1 MIGAIIDGEEAA
13 QAWLTEQ
20 AGVSRET
27 MERLA
32 LLSRLVLEE
41 SEQQN
46 LIARSTAD
54 SMWQRHIVD
63 SAQLL
68 TLLRDPPR
76 GEEIWLDLGTGAGFP
91 GLVIALMAPC
101 RMILVESRA
110 RRVAFLQHCVE
121 TLDLADRITVA
132 GVRLERLPRQRVDYI
147 SARAFAPLEKLLSL
161 SARFSTEKTHWLL
174 PKGRNAR
181 SELESLSA
189 KWQSV
194 FHVKQ
199 SLTDPDAQIL
209 VGRGRA

>member
-1 MIGAIIDGEEAA
+1 MSDYVIDSEDAA
-13 QAWLTEQ
+13 RAWLTDE

-27 MERLA
+27 MDRLET
-32 LLSRLVLEE
+32 LSRLVLDEAE
-41 SEQQN
+41 RQN

-68 TLLRDPPR
+68 AFLDETPRD
-76 GEEIWLDLGTGAGFP
+76 GELWLDLGTGAGFP
-91 GLVIALMAPC
+91 GLVVALLAPC

-110 RRVAFLQHCVE
+110 RRVAFLQHCVDA
-121 TLDLADRITVA
+121 LDLSDRITVA
-132 GVRLERLPRQRVDYI
+132 GVRLERLETRKADYI
-147 SARAFAPLEKLLSL
+147 SARAFAPLEKLLGL

-174 PKGRNAR
+174 PKGKNAR
-181 SELESLSA
+181 SELESVSP

-199 SLTDPDAQIL
+199 SLTDPDAQVL